1 MKAKQENIMSRRRKY
16 ESGIK
21 ARVAVEAIKGEKTIN
36 ELAGLY
42 EVHPNQIGQWKKKL
56 IKSAPEIFS
65 GKKDREKEKTSEE
78 KEQLYQRIGQ
88 LTMEVEYLKKK
99 LGIEQ

>member
-1 MKAKQENIMSRRRKY
+1 MSRRKKY

-21 ARVAVEAIKGEKTIN
+21 ARVAVEAIKGEKTVN

-42 EVHPNQIGQWKKKL
+42 EVHPNQIGLWKKKL
-56 IKSAPEIFS
+56 IKSAPGIFL

-78 KEQLYQRIGQ
+78 KERLYQQIGQ

-99 LGIEQ
+99 LGI